1 MCWATILETFVRFT
15 TFVIFNMLPIYLGL
29 GTPTPYISVSD
40 TATGVKVKGK
50 ADDTLGT
57 WTVPYM
63 WGEACSQHAN
73 IAVKTSRLI
82 DYECDI
88 GCPLIRI

>member
-1 MCWATILETFVRFT
+1 
-15 TFVIFNMLPIYLGL
+15 MLPIYLGL

-63 WGEACSQHAN
+63 WGRRAAN
-73 IAVKTSRLI
+73 MRTLQLKHPV
-82 DYECDI
+82 
-88 GCPLIRI
+88 